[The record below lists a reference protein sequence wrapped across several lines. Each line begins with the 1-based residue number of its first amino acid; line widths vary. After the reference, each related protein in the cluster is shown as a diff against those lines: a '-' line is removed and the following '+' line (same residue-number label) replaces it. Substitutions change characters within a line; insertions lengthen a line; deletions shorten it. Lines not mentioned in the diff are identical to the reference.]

1 MRCERSVVGP
11 GVEQGIV
18 MDEACFVP
26 SLFPCLS
33 LFTHTHSSP
42 RVGLTGSL
50 APNCFIPLEVHVHK
64 VRTEGQHVT
73 QEVGPVGCSG
83 ALEVPKLELGC
94 LSDNI
99 VEHGFIFL
107 PHKSTIAAVT
117 KN

>member
-1 MRCERSVVGP
+1 MLRSLALS
-11 GVEQGIV
+11 
-18 MDEACFVP
+18 M
-26 SLFPCLS
+26 SLALH
-33 LFTHTHSSP
+33 THTP
-42 RVGLTGSL
+42 LTPGVGLTRSL
-50 APNCFIPLEVHVHK
+50 AANCFILLEVHVHK
-64 VRTEGQHVT
+64 VRAEGQHVA